1 MIHKMVGAQ
10 LAPTTCSTES
20 IVQSTIGLAQTLAI
34 HGLEKIARKLAEH
47 VMQRYNF
54 ELISLSL

>member
-1 MIHKMVGAQ
+1 MVGAL

-54 ELISLSL
+54 ELISLSF

>member
-1 MIHKMVGAQ
+1 MVGAL

-20 IVQSTIGLAQTLAI
+20 IVQSTIGHAQTLAI

-47 VMQRYNF
+47 AMQRYSC
-54 ELISLSL
+54 ELIEY